1 MESNPNRQINPD
13 KNILFVKSGLFLS
26 NSRTFPR
33 AFADIFVLNYISNKS
48 IQIITHDSLLFK
60 SLLLII

>member
-1 MESNPNRQINPD
+1 MKPSLIQGIYI
-13 KNILFVKSGLFLS
+13 KALFYL
-26 NSRTFPR
+26 NS
-33 AFADIFVLNYISNKS
+33 VLNYISNKS